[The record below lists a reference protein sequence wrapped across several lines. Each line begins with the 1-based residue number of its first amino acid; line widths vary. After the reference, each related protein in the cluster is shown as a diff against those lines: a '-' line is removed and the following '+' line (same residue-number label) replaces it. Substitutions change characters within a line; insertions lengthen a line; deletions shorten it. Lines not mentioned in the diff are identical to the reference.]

1 MQKWIIDKHIFASS
15 TGKIKDIKD
24 FKGVFFIGQKEDLK
38 TGCNNIYIVSP
49 KSKESVRG
57 ALYKIQFHYKVHTPI
72 LVSGKVKQLKVF
84 LLKLLLYLGFPLN
97 ETFSIIEVTPKE
109 KKVLTIEAK
118 NFLLE
123 LPLYRLPNEI
133 REFYFVNEMIKTLRK
148 NCPWD
153 MEQTHESL
161 IPELIEEPLEL
172 AETIKRK
179 DYKGMGDE
187 LGDVLLQ
194 VLFHAILGE
203 EEGQFDLNK
212 VSSNLF
218 EKMYERHPHV
228 FSNVRA
234 NNSGEVLEN
243 WEKIKK
249 KRNNHESIS
258 KILASLITSQDIQQE
273 ARKQGFD
280 FDTVEQIE
288 EKIIEELKELQHA
301 KKEGKNLSEEIGDLL
316 FSAVNLARFLGIDPA
331 HALFLSMEK
340 FRKRFALM
348 KNSGKNLKNLS
359 SAELDNLWEKIKKDE
374 NS

>member
-15 TGKIKDIKD
+15 AGKIKDIKD
-24 FKGVFFIGQKEDLK
+24 FKEVFFIGQKEDLK
-38 TGCNNIYIVSP
+38 TGRNDIYTVSLE
-49 KSKESVRG
+49 SKESVRG

-72 LVSGKVKQLKVF
+72 LVSGKIKQLKVF

-109 KKVLTIEAK
+109 KKLLTREAK

-179 DYKGMGDE
+179 DYKGMSDE

-228 FSNVRA
+228 FSNVQA

-301 KKEGKNLSEEIGDLL
+301 KKEGRNLSEEVGDLL

-340 FRKRFALM
+340 FRKRFDLM

>member
-15 TGKIKDIKD
+15 TGKIKDIKN
-24 FKGVFFIGQKEDLK
+24 FKEVFFIGRKEDFK
-38 TGCNNIYIVSP
+38 IEHNDIYIVSP
-49 KSKESVRG
+49 ESKESVRN
-57 ALYKIQFHYKVHTPI
+57 ALYKIQFHYKVHTPV
-72 LVSGKVKQLKVF
+72 LVSGKERQLNVF
-84 LLKLLLYLGFPLN
+84 LLKLLLYMGFPLN
-97 ETFSIIEVTPKE
+97 KTFFIIEVTPKE
-109 KKVLTIEAK
+109 KKALTREAK

-123 LPLYRLPNEI
+123 LPLYKLPDEI

-153 MEQTHESL
+153 REQTHESL

-228 FSNVRA
+228 FSNVQA

-258 KILASLITSQDIQQE
+258 KVLASLITSQDIQQE

-301 KKEGKNLSEEIGDLL
+301 KKEGKNLIEEVGDLL

-348 KNSGKNLKNLS
+348 KNSGKDLKNLS

>member
-1 MQKWIIDKHIFASS
+1 MQKWIIDEHIFASS

-24 FKGVFFIGQKEDLK
+24 FKVVFLIGQKKYLK
-38 TGCNNIYIVSP
+38 IDNNNTYIVSL
-49 KSKESVRG
+49 KSKESVRI
-57 ALYKIQFHYKVHTPI
+57 ALYKIQFHYRVHVPV
-72 LVSGKVKQLKVF
+72 LVLGREKELKAF
-84 LLKLLLYLGFPLN
+84 LLKLLLYLGYPLN
-97 ETFSIIEVTPKE
+97 KTFSIIEVTSEE
-109 KKVLTIEAK
+109 KKTLTKEAK
-118 NFLLE
+118 DFLLE
-123 LPLYRLPNEI
+123 LPLYKLPDEV

-153 MEQTHESL
+153 REQTHESL

-179 DYKGMGDE
+179 DYNGMADE

-194 VLFHAILGE
+194 VLFHAILGQ

-228 FSNVRA
+228 FSNIQA

-249 KRNNHESIS
+249 KKNAHESIS
-258 KILASLITSQDIQQE
+258 KVLASLITSQDIQQE

-280 FDTVEQIE
+280 FETVEQIE
-288 EKIIEELKELQHA
+288 EKIIEELKELQYA
-301 KKEGKNLSEEIGDLL
+301 KKAGRNLSEEVGDLL
-316 FSAVNLARFLGIDPA
+316 FSAVNLARFLGIDAA

-340 FRKRFALM
+340 FRKRFDLM
-348 KNSGKNLKNLS
+348 KNSCKNLKKLTA
-359 SAELDNLWEKIKKDE
+359 AELDNLWEKIKKDE